1 MHFLFLSNFHFLMF
15 EFVLFLTPAA
25 VRVVPSMNQQSNV
38 SHLDG
43 GVMFGNYLYVADAS
57 EIRVKVYFV
66 LYTGLSL
73 WQEVQGSA
81 CSDSSRFG
89 SYMVTDGST
98 LVVGAPQDS
107 LNMSVNSGSAE
118 VFALTNSGKL
128 MTKSDG
134 FFL

>member
-1 MHFLFLSNFHFLMF
+1 MF
-15 EFVLFLTPAA
+15 DECLFLTPAA

-38 SHLDG
+38 SHVDG
-43 GVMFGNYLYVADAS
+43 GVIFGNYMYVADAS

-73 WQEVQGSA
+73 WQEVHGSA

-118 VFALTNSGKL
+118 VFALTTNSGML
-128 MTKSDG
+128 MSKRDYFCLNRVCFG
-134 FFL
+134 ERY